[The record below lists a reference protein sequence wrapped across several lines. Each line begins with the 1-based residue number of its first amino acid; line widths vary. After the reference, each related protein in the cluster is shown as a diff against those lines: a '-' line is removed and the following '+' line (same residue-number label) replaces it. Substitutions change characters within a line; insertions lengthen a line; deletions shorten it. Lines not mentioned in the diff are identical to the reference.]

1 MSDEQNSARIYSSF
15 EDGGKG
21 RIIVDKRG
29 IHLFSSTG
37 GKYSRETFIDLNYS
51 VDYEIV
57 PTTIGKSRSIPLE
70 REVTIELNP
79 QTILSRPCAPYIG
92 QIVEDIYPP
101 STHGFYGRMK
111 QGQEEAIYIIQN
123 IIDSPMKWLTIAH
136 PESGTI
142 IESHSI
148 QPYEAASLK
157 MVDTASIQRM
167 LYHNIGKTRSGSK
180 KKIIDSLSNPSV
192 SWDDIARVV
201 TGVSI
206 PNLTLRDT
214 GHDTLSQLVPDSFP
228 DQIREQLITFLS
240 FVLQDKIPDE
250 DPLEFHY
257 NLVSSPLLGSLI
269 SGHIR
274 CKVDSVEEPPY
285 VKLMTLA
292 AQGQL
297 GSPKRAMSDDL
308 MDIPWMLF
316 WQKCNELFPNWLY
329 YSIQIASELNTT
341 GEILT
346 GPPITRSA
354 AKRSKD
360 AWKKRVAASYYNLRM
375 LGHVNTKA
383 LGLSDLIYLGAAYR
397 WPHRHMKFITRL
409 GPISDTAQHLQVMTM
424 PSTAANRISRLLPGA
439 MTVGLSTRISNLDM
453 FYNSSKSWIVP
464 VYPIIDALGKSSSER
479 KLLQLTGNQKVGK
492 VQPVTLREAK
502 VLDHL
507 SAGINLDDLELQDI
521 RNYLQINTRTLK
533 STIEDLVQRNL
544 VKIMYETS
552 DDQLISLATIIQGKE
567 DLLRSV
573 LIAFLKN
580 TPTTLAMRND
590 TRDQVIL
597 ISRLP
602 ESTAYEL
609 VSSLPD
615 QGFNL
620 GLNIRCMR
628 PTVFQTY
635 AHDLYQRLLH
645 ENGTWDDDIG
655 AFLSQA
661 RSKRK
666 ELSESNA

>member
-1 MSDEQNSARIYSSF
+1 MSNEQNSAKIYSSF
-15 EDGGKG
+15 EDGEKG

-37 GKYSRETFIDLNYS
+37 GRYSRETFIDLDYS

-57 PTTIGKSRSIPLE
+57 PTTTGKSQSTPLE
-70 REVTIELNP
+70 KEAMIELNP

-136 PESGTI
+136 PESGAI

-148 QPYEAASLK
+148 QPYEAVSLK
-157 MVDTASIQRM
+157 MVDSASIQRM
-167 LYHNIGKTRSGSK
+167 LYHDIGKKRSGSM
-180 KKIIDSLSNPSV
+180 KKIVDPLRNPSV
-192 SWDDIARVV
+192 SWGDISKIV
-201 TGVSI
+201 TDVSI
-206 PNLTLRDT
+206 PNLSLKDN

-228 DQIREQLITFLS
+228 EPIREQLIAFLS

-250 DPLEFHY
+250 DPVEFHY
-257 NLVSSPLLGSLI
+257 NFVSSPMLMSLI
-269 SGHIR
+269 AGHIR
-274 CKVDSVEEPPY
+274 CKIDSVEGPPY

-292 AQGQL
+292 ARGQL
-297 GSPKRAMSDDL
+297 GSPKRAVSDGL
-308 MDIPWMLF
+308 KDIPWILF
-316 WQKCNELFPNWLY
+316 WQKCNELFPNWLGH
-329 YSIQIASELNTT
+329 SIQIASELNIT
-341 GEILT
+341 GKILT
-346 GPPITRSA
+346 GLPITKSVA
-354 AKRSKD
+354 NRSKD
-360 AWKKRVAASYYNLRM
+360 AWKKRVASLYYNLRL

-383 LGLSDLIYLGAAYR
+383 LGLSDIVYLGAAYR

-439 MTVGLSTRISNLDM
+439 MTIGLSVRISNLDM
-453 FYNSSKSWIVP
+453 FDNSSKSWIVP
-464 VYPIIDALGKSSSER
+464 AYPIIDALGKSASER
-479 KLLQLTGNQKVGK
+479 KLLQITGNQKVGK
-492 VQPVTLREAK
+492 VQPITLREAK

-544 VKIMYETS
+544 VKVMYETS
-552 DDQLISLATIIQGKE
+552 DDQLISLASIIQGKE
-567 DLLRSV
+567 ALLRSV

-580 TPTTLAMRND
+580 TPTTLAIRND
-590 TRDQVIL
+590 IRDQVIL

-609 VSSLPD
+609 VSTLPD
-615 QGFNL
+615 QGF
-620 GLNIRCMR
+620 GQDLNIRCMR
-628 PTVFQTY
+628 PTVFRTY
-635 AHDLYQRLLH
+635 AHNLYQRLLH
-645 ENGTWDDDIG
+645 ENGLWDDDVS

-666 ELSESNA
+666 ELSEGNA